1 MQQQHRIKPKVGII
15 YSQSDEY
22 SCESMNLAYYLCG
35 LLSNSGYS
43 EIKMIGYNQ
52 DNMNIRSDNGCHSSD
67 KIANRSSSTSHKRI
81 KYILPGNVTPNEVS
95 SSSLVSYTYFNTL
108 NECHLII
115 ITVNSND
122 TKACCNRMI
131 EAFSQSNNNNII
143 IFSLQRGIK
152 NGDIVK
158 DTLSNN
164 KFIVIEAVVGF
175 AVVLDPKYSAYIST
189 IANPSILYERL
200 TKENEKIVD
209 GPLRLL
215 EAMKTQVYFR
225 KTLTRKSYMMMM
237 MVMELFVMINDD
249 YEGGDGDNDDVDHD
263 IAPVKRVVTM
273 IAMHMIDDCRLHHF
287 VL

>member
-1 MQQQHRIKPKVGII
+1 MQQQQRIKPKVGII

-52 DNMNIRSDNGCHSSD
+52 DNMNIRSDNGYHSSD
-67 KIANRSSSTSHKRI
+67 KSASSSSTSYKRI

-95 SSSLVSYTYFNTL
+95 SSSLVSYTYFNAL

-225 KTLTRKSYMMMM
+225 KTLTRKLYMMMM
-237 MVMELFVMINDD
+237 MMIMKLFVMINDD
-249 YEGGDGDNDDVDHD
+249 YKGGDGDNDDVDHD
-263 IAPVKRVVTM
+263 IAPVRRVVTM

>member
-15 YSQSDEY
+15 YSQTDEY

-52 DNMNIRSDNGCHSSD
+52 DNMNIRSDNGYSD
-67 KIANRSSSTSHKRI
+67 KSASSSSTSHKRI

-115 ITVNSND
+115 LTVNSND
-122 TKACCNRMI
+122 TKACCYRMI

-152 NGDIVK
+152 NGDIVR
-158 DTLSNN
+158 DTLSSD

-225 KTLTRKSYMMMM
+225 KTLTRKLYMIMMMITKLFM
-237 MVMELFVMINDD
+237 MTNDD
-249 YEGGDGDNDDVDHD
+249 YEGDNDDVDHD
-263 IAPVKRVVTM
+263 IAPVR
-273 IAMHMIDDCRLHHF
+273 R
-287 VL
+287 

>member
-52 DNMNIRSDNGCHSSD
+52 DNMNIRSDNGLSAS
-67 KIANRSSSTSHKRI
+67 NSSTSHKRI

-152 NGDIVK
+152 NGDTVK

-225 KTLTRKSYMMMM
+225 KTLTRKLYMLMMMM
-237 MVMELFVMINDD
+237 MVMMQLFMIDD
-249 YEGGDGDNDDVDHD
+249 DCEGGDGDND
-263 IAPVKRVVTM
+263 
-273 IAMHMIDDCRLHHF
+273 
-287 VL
+287 